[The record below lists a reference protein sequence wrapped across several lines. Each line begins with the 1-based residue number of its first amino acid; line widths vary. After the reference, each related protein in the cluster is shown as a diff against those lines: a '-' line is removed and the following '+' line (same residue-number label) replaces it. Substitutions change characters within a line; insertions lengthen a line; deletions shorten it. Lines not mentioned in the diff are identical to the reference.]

1 LFQKERAIEFKTQD
15 EQIMSSDSLIDKL
28 IGSKEYRDHLK
39 AMVRAEPLK
48 YQNLLQLYSH

>member
-15 EQIMSSDSLIDKL
+15 EQIMGSDPLIDKL

-39 AMVRAEPLK
+39 AMVRAEPSK
-48 YQNLLQLYSH
+48 Y

>member
-15 EQIMSSDSLIDKL
+15 EQIMGSDPLIDKL

-39 AMVRAEPLK
+39 AMVRAEPSK
-48 YQNLLQLYSH
+48 YQHLLQLYSH